1 MYEGMRIRRFCEL
14 IERHCTLFIL
24 ERALKEHFDQQL
36 AQVAIGNNLAEIA
49 FRLVVAYETRLAE
62 LAAAIGEVQ
71 PNPELREAFARLLE
85 PLPGIKNPGRRV
97 HETLLVSADPPEAFI
112 DRTSLRQYLVEASRE
127 HAGYHALSL
136 HGSPASG
143 KTFSWQLIQA
153 VAQEQEARAAYLD
166 LSEGYLPGDEGLHEV
181 CESIAMLLDLDV
193 DGLRRQVLADNPRA
207 EKVALKFAL
216 WLEPALRSMPRPVW
230 LGLDGLSAPTT
241 CAGVTGFLV
250 PHLLKRAAAQAL
262 PGLFLILLGYDART
276 IRQARGRILH
286 EQVEGLSRADVEGYV
301 RECVARSSCAK
312 TEAET
317 AALVQRI
324 VKDAQWPYDY
334 EAMLAISR
342 EAGLVA
348 KELLP

>member
-1 MYEGMRIRRFCEL
+1 MHEGMRIRRFCEI
-14 IERHCTLFIL
+14 IERYCSLFTL
-24 ERALKEHFDQQL
+24 ERALKEHFNQQL
-36 AQVAIGNNLAEIA
+36 AQVAIGNNLAEIS
-49 FRLVVAYETRLAE
+49 FRLVCAFEARLAE
-62 LAAAIGEVQ
+62 LATAIGEVQ

-85 PLPGIKNPGRRV
+85 PLPGVRNPGRRV
-97 HETLLVSADPPEAFI
+97 HETLLVSAEPPEAFI

-153 VAQEQEARAAYLD
+153 VAQEQEARAVYLD
-166 LSEGYLPGDEGLHEV
+166 VSEGYLQGDEGLQEV
-181 CESIAMLLDLDV
+181 CEHLAMLLDLDG
-193 DGLRRQVLADNPRA
+193 DSLRRQVLTDNARA

-216 WLEPALRSMPRPVW
+216 WLEPALRSLPRPVW
-230 LGLDGLSAPTT
+230 LGLDGLNAATT
-241 CAGVTGFLV
+241 CAGVTGFLI

-262 PGLFLILLGYDART
+262 PGLFLILFGYDART

-286 EQVEGLSRADVEGYV
+286 EEVEGLTRADVEGYV
-301 RECVARSSCAK
+301 RECVARSRREAND
-312 TEAET
+312 AET

-324 VKDAQWPYDY
+324 VKDAQWPYDH

-342 EAGLVA
+342 EAGRVA
-348 KELLP
+348 KEMLP